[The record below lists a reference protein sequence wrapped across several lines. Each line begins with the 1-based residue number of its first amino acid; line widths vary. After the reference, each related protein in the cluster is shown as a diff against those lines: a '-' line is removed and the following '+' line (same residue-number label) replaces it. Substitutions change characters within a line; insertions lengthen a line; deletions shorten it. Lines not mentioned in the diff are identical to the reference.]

1 MACPRTGGCAK
12 CSLCHMSSPGDG
24 CVHTLHCR
32 AGCFGPGAT
41 HMCTAKQGVSLAAHM
56 PCSAG
61 QGAQPSTGCCQIKA
75 APEPQS
81 SVKHRHVAEA
91 PHGHSPN
98 PDSASMSTSRLSPS
112 HPGGQCST
120 TKLHPTQPGP
130 GLVTPASH
138 LDLPSLCG
146 IISCIGIAASTSL
159 RLPAC
164 NTTPPLAA
172 TSVREAQ
179 AAVDAMQTWRQHL
192 LAKLQPVLVEASP
205 GSSQGPCC
213 AISP

>member
-1 MACPRTGGCAK
+1 MACPRTGSCAR

-41 HMCTAKQGVSLAAHM
+41 HMCTAKQGVSLAALM

-61 QGAQPSTGCCQIKA
+61 QGAQPSTGCCQVNA
-75 APEPQS
+75 ATEPCSS
-81 SVKHRHVAEA
+81 SVKHRHDAEA
-91 PHGHSPN
+91 PLGPSPN
-98 PDSASMSTSRLSPS
+98 PHSASKSTSRSSPS

-120 TKLHPTQPGP
+120 TMLHPTQPGP
-130 GLVTPASH
+130 VLVTPASH

-146 IISCIGIAASTSL
+146 IPSCIGIAVSTSL

-164 NTTPPLAA
+164 NTTPTLAA
-172 TSVREAQ
+172 TRMQQALAAAEA
-179 AAVDAMQTWRQHL
+179 
-192 LAKLQPVLVEASP
+192 P
-205 GSSQGPCC
+205 
-213 AISP
+213 